1 MKMDK
6 LWIQINLH
14 EKLLGCMVAIQL
26 LCSNKATSMHML
38 PFWWATN
45 LQENND
51 THKWR
56 TYTTNKTKWSPEY
69 LQSFFKVTQETS
81 YI

>member
-14 EKLLGCMVAIQL
+14 EKLLGCMVA
-26 LCSNKATSMHML
+26 MHML